1 MNIQHALLYD
11 PRGHLGTLL
20 ARGPWGD
27 AGLTPTDLKLKKL
40 LRKLPSLRC
49 LIVMV
54 LNEVPHGFISITEV
68 KNEGFI
74 WSSLSERWV
83 THPTNTM

>member
-1 MNIQHALLYD
+1 MLCYKTLVAT
-11 PRGHLGTLL
+11 LGLC
-20 ARGPWGD
+20 WQEDHGD
-27 AGLTPTDLKLKKL
+27 LTPTNLKLKKL

-49 LIVMV
+49 FIMMV

-83 THPTNTM
+83 THPTDTM